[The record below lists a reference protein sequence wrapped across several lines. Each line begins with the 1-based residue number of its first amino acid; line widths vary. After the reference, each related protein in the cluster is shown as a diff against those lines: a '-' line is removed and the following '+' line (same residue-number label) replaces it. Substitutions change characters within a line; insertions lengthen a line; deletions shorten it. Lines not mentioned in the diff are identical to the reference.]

1 MEFHSVGPQIIIR
14 DLRDEDYDKYH
25 DIFYSHSQFKKIFD
39 LLLMDKL
46 WTEENSEDMQ
56 TLN

>member
-1 MEFHSVGPQIIIR
+1 MKEWN
-14 DLRDEDYDKYH
+14 
-25 DIFYSHSQFKKIFD
+25 YSHSQFKKIFD

-46 WTEENSEDMQ
+46 WTEENSEDIQ